1 MDVSYV
7 GSFGRHLWWVRN
19 INPVPAGAQNVT
31 LHPENRDPSA
41 PTVALPVN
49 FLRTFTG
56 YGDIN
61 AYEMGGNSNYHSLQT
76 SFRHAMK
83 RGSITGAYTFS
94 KNLGTAT
101 NWESTVTPFFS
112 PTDRNYGSL
121 SYDRPHVF
129 SASYYLRL
137 PEPGRRLHSR
147 WLGVVS
153 DHWEIS
159 GVVRMASGAPF
170 TPGISTI
177 DGANFT
183 GTPSETARPDVVN
196 PQADPVKRF
205 GRPALGSFGNTGS
218 NVLRAPG
225 MNNWDASLYRR
236 IPLRKDGQYLQ
247 LRLETYNAFN
257 HTQFSSLSTTA
268 RFDAQGNQVDPLFLT
283 PTAARNARRVQ
294 MALRFAW

>member
-1 MDVSYV
+1 
-7 GSFGRHLWWVRN
+7 
-19 INPVPAGAQNVT
+19 
-31 LHPENRDPSA
+31 
-41 PTVALPVN
+41 
-49 FLRTFTG
+49 
-56 YGDIN
+56 
-61 AYEMGGNSNYHSLQT
+61 
-76 SFRHAMK
+76 
-83 RGSITGAYTFS
+83 
-94 KNLGTAT
+94 
-101 NWESTVTPFFS
+101 
-112 PTDRNYGSL
+112 
-121 SYDRPHVF
+121 
-129 SASYYLRL
+129 
-137 PEPGRRLHSR
+137 
-147 WLGVVS
+147 VVS